1 MRILICN
8 DDGIEAPGLNALE
21 EIARDLNDDVWIVAP
36 ETDSRCIA
44 FPDAPTC
51 SVLGTASILAETPI
65 IG

>member
-21 EIARDLNDDVWIVAP
+21 EIARDLSDDVGIVAP

-44 FPDAPTC
+44 FPDAR
-51 SVLGTASILAETPI
+51 
-65 IG
+65 